1 MTDSVQQARE
11 ALGLRLREIRR
22 TAGLNG
28 RQLASLAGWHESKVS
43 KIEYGKIKPS
53 DADLR
58 AYCAH
63 SGALDQL
70 PDLAATLHHIEAA
83 YLEWRRILNTGTKRV
98 QNETVKL
105 AQQTKLMRIYQ
116 PIMVPG
122 ILQTADYA
130 AAVLRKSIDF
140 FHVPDDLEQGVAKR
154 LERQQVLYH
163 GKRQFRIIMGEQA
176 LHTTVGGD
184 DIMAGQLDRLI
195 AVIGLPRVLVGI
207 VPADAELTMAT
218 TNFVIYDNRMV
229 LVEAITAEL
238 TITQPREIAQYAKV
252 FDTLARRA
260 VFGETART
268 LIGKALEQRRSRSG
282 GGP

>member
-1 MTDSVQQARE
+1 MR
-11 ALGLRLREIRR
+11 
-22 TAGLNG
+22 
-28 RQLASLAGWHESKVS
+28 
-43 KIEYGKIKPS
+43 
-53 DADLR
+53 
-58 AYCAH
+58 
-63 SGALDQL
+63 
-70 PDLAATLHHIEAA
+70 
-83 YLEWRRILNTGTKRV
+83 
-98 QNETVKL
+98 L
-105 AQQTKLMRIYQ
+105 AQQTNLMRIYQ

-140 FHVPDDLEQGVAKR
+140 FRIPDDLEQGVAKR

-184 DIMAGQLDRLI
+184 DVMTGQLDRLI

-207 VPADAELTMAT
+207 VPADAELSMAT

-238 TITQPREIAQYAKV
+238 TITQPREIAQYAEV
-252 FDTLARRA
+252 FDSVARQS
-260 VFGETART
+260 VFGKAARAIIT
-268 LIGKALEQRRSRSG
+268 EAAEQRWSRPSG
-282 GGP
+282 GL